1 MSEPEESAGFLS
13 RWSRR
18 KIAAKEESPVPGE
31 AGPLDASTGEL
42 AAPASST
49 VPADLNPESAPVPL
63 PDIETLTPD
72 GDFAPFMAKGVDA
85 GTRNMAM
92 KKLFTDPHYGFDNM
106 DKLDIYLDDYSKPD
120 PIPLDMLRGLNQAKR
135 LFLFED
141 EEKPEAGSDV
151 PQRAIPVA
159 VPEMPEIAAPIET
172 ETPPETVIAES
183 AQPK

>member
-141 EEKPEAGSDV
+141 EEKPETGTDGPPPGA
-151 PQRAIPVA
+151 PVA
-159 VPEMPEIAAPIET
+159 AAEIPEIAAPFES
-172 ETPPETVIAES
+172 ETPLQTVIAES